1 MSNMEP
7 PDIPNGFVH
16 ELRDCVEKGTLS
28 GLQLESIVYAW
39 MKFECR
45 LSSSGHRAGFYMER
59 TMRLV
64 NLLLDETREVK
75 QWQYLEWPTQG
86 VPNSGVN
93 LVRMIQEIELHAKAQ
108 IVMPQEESIY
118 GNSEIINEHVR
129 GAGEGREMEREAGG
143 GGG

>member
-1 MSNMEP
+1 
-7 PDIPNGFVH
+7 
-16 ELRDCVEKGTLS
+16 
-28 GLQLESIVYAW
+28 
-39 MKFECR
+39 
-45 LSSSGHRAGFYMER
+45 
-59 TMRLV
+59 MRLV

-143 GGG
+143 GG